1 MQIQIATTNQSRTAD
16 TSPVENSV
24 VLRDANG
31 GIEGNIV
38 TATVL
43 DTDSIK
49 GTTSTQTSSFTA
61 AAATHYLCDATSA
74 AITVTLPSA
83 SAGNVVYKFVKKDS
97 SGNAVTLSGV
107 SGTTSLSTQY
117 QAVTVFNDGSTWFSV

>member
-1 MQIQIATTNQSRTAD
+1 MQISVATINQSRVAD
-16 TSPVENSV
+16 TVSTGLSL
-24 VLRDANG
+24 VLRDQNG
-31 GIEGNIV
+31 GIDVNIV
-38 TATVL
+38 SATSVQT
-43 DTDSIK
+43 DTFV

-117 QAVTVFNDGSTWFSV
+117 QAVTVFNDGSTWYAV